1 MTVRCWNSA
10 LPCTAYCLYTHTRR
24 SQHGSSTGKH
34 TVSQFD
40 QCGESGR
47 PRFEHIQHATEH
59 GRVFGVDHKSIQLQN
74 PSTTL
79 PIIDYVPTGA
89 QYSGEVHLNVVERTP
104 HVQVRHSGVA
114 QALRPFQ
121 HVLTARTLNL
131 KPALDSVRRRRLPR
145 VCRNGGVHWSRL

>member
-1 MTVRCWNSA
+1 MTNAVSRAQTEVRSSIS
-10 LPCTAYCLYTHTRR
+10 TAC
-24 SQHGSSTGKH
+24 
-34 TVSQFD
+34 
-40 QCGESGR
+40 
-47 PRFEHIQHATEH
+47 H

-79 PIIDYVPTGA
+79 PIIDYDDYVPTGA
-89 QYSGEVHLNVVERTP
+89 QYSGEVHLNVVLVERTP